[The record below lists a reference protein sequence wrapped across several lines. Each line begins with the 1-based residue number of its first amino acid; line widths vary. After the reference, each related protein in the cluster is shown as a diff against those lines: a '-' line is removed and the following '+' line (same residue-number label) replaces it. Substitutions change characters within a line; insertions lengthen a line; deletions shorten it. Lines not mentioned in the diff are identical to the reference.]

1 MCATTSS
8 HLSFFLIFTL
18 LAVDGLW
25 LVEFGGHTGRPVYT
39 GLRDVVTQVVKN
51 DGLLGFYRG
60 IVPNFMK
67 GIPVCDLVR

>member
-1 MCATTSS
+1 MSAFDFGNTYRR
-8 HLSFFLIFTL
+8 
-18 LAVDGLW
+18 
-25 LVEFGGHTGRPVYT
+25 LVERERGGDRPVYT

-67 GIPVCDLVR
+67 GIPVCLAVSSFS